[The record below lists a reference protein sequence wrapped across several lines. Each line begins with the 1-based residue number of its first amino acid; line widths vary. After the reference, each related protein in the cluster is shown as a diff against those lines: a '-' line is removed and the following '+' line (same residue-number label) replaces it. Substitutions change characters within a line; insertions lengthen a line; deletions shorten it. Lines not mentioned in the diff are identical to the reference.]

1 MIAGMDSA
9 RHVTWPA
16 HRFYWALLDASVL
29 PRGIAKRRPDP
40 ERLGYLFEC
49 ELPVPIDRVHAV
61 YVPVGD
67 HQYVAC
73 GLEHERILAEASLH
87 EALTLTPDQVPDI
100 LAPQGAVDPQ
110 SFNLLCGPHEPAP
123 VRRKRYQCIGE
134 TALVAACI
142 LLAIVLGTER
152 RIDARDRATMELQ
165 AKRQVVY
172 DELYPPA
179 TSAPS
184 AQPAP
189 LRLLAERRQLERTR
203 GSATSSAQIEEPQS
217 AFTLAALLE
226 RWPTDH
232 PIRTESIS
240 VTPASVTLVGLLPTA
255 PLAQEFVSA
264 FDLPHE
270 WEARQPQ
277 ISTVTDGVRLTWRL
291 VRRENAPLASNE
303 SASTDGSQR

>member
-1 MIAGMDSA
+1 MTAGMDSTG
-9 RHVTWPA
+9 HLTWPA
-16 HRFYWALLDASVL
+16 HRFYWAVLDASVL
-29 PRGIAKRRPDP
+29 PRGIAKRRPNP
-40 ERLGYLFEC
+40 ERLGYLFES
-49 ELPVPIDRVHAV
+49 ELPVAIDRIHAV
-61 YVPVGD
+61 YLPVGD
-67 HQYVAC
+67 NRYVAC
-73 GLEHERILAEASLH
+73 GVEHERIHAEASLH
-87 EALTLTPDQVPDI
+87 EALTLTPDQVPEVF
-100 LAPQGAVDPQ
+100 APQGAVDPQ

-123 VRRKRYQCIGE
+123 VRRHRRRFMAESAGIA
-134 TALVAACI
+134 TLV
-142 LLAIVLGTER
+142 LLAIVLGIER

-189 LRLLAERRQLERTR
+189 LRLLAELRQLERTR
-203 GSATSSAQIEEPQS
+203 GGVTEAAGIEEPQA
-217 AFTLAALLE
+217 AFTLEALLE
-226 RWPTDH
+226 LWPTDH

-240 VTPASVTLVGLLPTA
+240 VTPASVTLVALLPSA

-264 FDLPHE
+264 FDLPDE

-291 VRRENAPLASNE
+291 VRRESAPLASNE
-303 SASTDGSQR
+303 SASADGSQR